1 MFLARIRENIHSFYN
16 KFVPEISKRKQS
28 KWNCYFETSL
38 KFCPYTLVQNSLEK
52 SLSRENFPQTT
63 KSEGGNSQEG
73 AGHPTQI
80 QLHLTKKLVVI
91 GLFC

>member
-1 MFLARIRENIHSFYN
+1 M
-16 KFVPEISKRKQS
+16 
-28 KWNCYFETSL
+28 SL

-91 GLFC
+91 GLFCQFGHIESREHKKS